1 MSGIMR
7 EKNSL
12 CNSGLNWFLVWT
24 LMWWYEFWI
33 SSRGEYSISASS
45 IYYTMKSFFLA
56 GKFWWT
62 GLESVIVVNE
72 VGGLV

>member
-24 LMWWYEFWI
+24 LMWQYEFWI

-45 IYYTMKSFFLA
+45 IIPWSLFVLA

-62 GLESVIVVNE
+62 GLESVTVANE